1 MQALE
6 LSIQQ
11 FFENHLAADSKLLV
25 ACSGGVDSMVLLHV
39 LLQLDYKPVIAHC
52 NFGLRGKDADEDA
65 RFVSEFGT
73 THGLTCISK
82 KFDTTGFAAKHGIS
96 IQMAARELRYEFF
109 EEVLKN
115 NKLDFL
121 CTAHHADDSLETLL
135 LNLGRGTGFNGLG
148 GIKPL
153 SGNIA
158 RPLWRCG
165 KEDILEYAKMH
176 KIAWREDASNEKDS
190 YQRNFLRHQVIPK
203 MKENFPHF
211 ESSFGRS
218 LQWLFE
224 DRQLFENLLA
234 RQLKDLVQNEGSL
247 EKVKIQALVETG
259 QAEALLR
266 HWLSPKAL
274 FDRDSVYHSL
284 SGESGL
290 MFEAGNYRLLRDR
303 EFLILSKSEKKAHEE
318 YEISLAQDSIN
329 LPLAMEMQQIPND
342 DFQLIPDKKTAA
354 LDFALLKFPLKI
366 RRWHTGDS
374 FFPLGMKGHKKLSD
388 YFIDRKYSRFEKEN
402 IWLLCSDNEIVW
414 VIGDRIDDRFRI
426 TNTTK
431 TVYFVRLL

>member
-6 LSIQQ
+6 LSVRH
-11 FFENHLAADSKLLV
+11 FFENHLPAESKLLL

-39 LLQLDYKPVIAHC
+39 LLQLGYKPAIAHC

-65 RFVSEFGT
+65 LFVKEFAS
-73 THGLTCISK
+73 THRLTYFSK
-82 KFDTTGFAAKHGIS
+82 KFDTTAFANKYGIS
-96 IQMAARELRYEFF
+96 IQMAARELRYDFF
-109 EEVLKN
+109 DEVLKN
-115 NKLDFL
+115 NKLDIL
-121 CTAHHADDSLETLL
+121 CTAHHADDSLETIL
-135 LNLGRGTGFNGLG
+135 LNLGRGTGFNGLA

-158 RPLWRCG
+158 RPLWQCG
-165 KEDILEYAKMH
+165 KEDILKYANKH
-176 KIAWREDASNEKDS
+176 KIEWREDASNEKDS

-224 DRQLFENLLA
+224 DRQLFENLLS
-234 RQLKDLVQNEGSL
+234 RQLNELVQNEGSL
-247 EKVKIQALVETG
+247 EKVEIPALLETG

-274 FDRDSVYHSL
+274 FDWASVYRSL

-290 MFEAGNYRLLRDR
+290 MFKAGNYRLLRDR
-303 EFLILSKSEKKAHEE
+303 EFLILSNTEKKASEE
-318 YEISLAQDSIN
+318 YEISLAQDSVN
-329 LPLAMEMQQIPND
+329 APLALEMQKIPND
-342 DFQLIPDKKTAA
+342 NFQLKPDKKTAA
-354 LDFALLKFPLKI
+354 LDFGLLKFPLKV

-374 FFPLGMKGHKKLSD
+374 FFPLGMKGRKKLSD

-402 IWLLCSDNEIVW
+402 TWLLCSDNEIVW
-414 VIGDRIDDRFRI
+414 IIGERIDDRFKI